1 MDAMTVYNLLI
12 VYFKRARQPPLNAVK
27 LMIFITLS
35 WCTF

>member
-1 MDAMTVYNLLI
+1 MDAIAVYNLLI

-35 WCTF
+35 WFTF